1 MDLPAVVLCNVP
13 DDLATRLSHAT
24 LDTAAGAPGAAS
36 ERWRFLTVSSVDEMV
51 RQLAGEPPVALIARP
66 GADGAE
72 AEVLRAAYRQCPGLP
87 TALVAPTAKSE
98 CYSLLQ
104 TYGAAGALPP
114 DIPLTDIQ
122 LRLFLERL
130 IDPAPAPG
138 IASLF
143 APGQT
148 VHTRSIT
155 ETSLRADVLQ
165 ELVRDFAA
173 CDFLD
178 SYDLQLAFEEVFN
191 NALLHAFRSRRNQV
205 KYTSHSGATLDE
217 EDTVTLEWAV
227 RTDPA
232 TGRPAYGALGMIDNQ
247 GLLAPA
253 RIWDRFYR
261 QTSLR
266 GILDTN
272 GRGLYLVHLLA
283 RLLLVTVWPGQRT
296 QVVAVF
302 DPASPNQE
310 KPVLVRAIPPAL

>member
-1 MDLPAVVLCNVP
+1 MDQPTVVLCNVP
-13 DDLATRLSHAT
+13 DDLAARLRQAMSVT
-24 LDTAAGAPGAAS
+24 TG
-36 ERWRFLTVSSVDEMV
+36 RWRFLAAGSHEEMI
-51 RQLAGEPPVALIARP
+51 RQLGGKRPAGLIVRP
-66 GADGAE
+66 SADGAE
-72 AEVLRAAYRQCPGLP
+72 AGILRATQRLCPGLP
-87 TALVAPTAKSE
+87 TALVVPTSKST

-114 DIPLTDIQ
+114 ETPLTDIQ

-130 IDPAPAPG
+130 TDPAPEPG
-138 IASLF
+138 IAAIF
-143 APGQT
+143 PPGQT
-148 VHTRSIT
+148 VHTRNIT

-165 ELVRDFAA
+165 ELVHDFEA

-227 RTDPA
+227 WTDPL
-232 TGRPAYGALGMIDNQ
+232 TGRPGYGALGMTDNQ

-296 QVVAVF
+296 QVVALF
-302 DPASPNQE
+302 DPANPNQE
-310 KPVLVRAIPPAL
+310 KPILVRAIPPAL

>member
-1 MDLPAVVLCNVP
+1 MDQPMVVLCNVP
-13 DDLATRLSHAT
+13 DDLATRLRAAT
-24 LDTAAGAPGAAS
+24 AD
-36 ERWRFLTVSSVDEMV
+36 RWRFLAVGSEEEMV
-51 RQLAGEPPVALIARP
+51 RQLGGERPAALIARP
-66 GADGAE
+66 STDGGE
-72 AEVLRAAYRQCPGLP
+72 AEILRAAHRLCPGLP
-87 TALVAPTAKSE
+87 TALVAPTSKSV

-114 DIPLTDIQ
+114 ESPLTNTQ

-130 IDPAPAPG
+130 TDPAPEPG

-143 APGQT
+143 PPGQT
-148 VHTRSIT
+148 VHVRSIT
-155 ETSLRADVLQ
+155 KTSLRAEVLQ
-165 ELVRDFAA
+165 ELIHDFES

-178 SYDLQLAFEEVFN
+178 SYDLQLAFEEIFN

-205 KYTSHSGATLDE
+205 KYTSHSGTALDE
-217 EDTVTLEWAV
+217 EDTVSLEWAV
-227 RTDPA
+227 WQDPA
-232 TGRPAYGALGMIDNQ
+232 TGRPGYGALGMIDNQ

-253 RIWDRFYR
+253 RIWDRFFR

-302 DPASPNQE
+302 DSASPNQE
-310 KPVLVRAIPPAL
+310 KPILVRAIPPDL